1 MAYSSDKFKKALE
14 QKVPKQQTSAIKADS
29 PYDQSKF
36 YSAFRRAVKNNPNV
50 SVAAKNPYQAQ
61 NSRQSYLDYVERR
74 VGSTTD
80 TTAQTYGSTLSG
92 YDPKKYAGV
101 QTEYDRLTA
110 QKQPITELKQK
121 KQQLEDIFNAYGE
134 IPFSDG
140 NGKFHYRP
148 EVQKVYD
155 QIADINRQIQQAQKD
170 WDDSG
175 AAAALKKLETENKNY
190 LAVAAKEYGTEGV
203 KSRAA
208 AYDTAKM
215 SAAELKRRQQQLQ
228 DIILASGE
236 AALPDS
242 DGNMRYS
249 EDVQK
254 RYEELQAVQRQLQQA
269 EQQRDLAGVDL
280 SLAVRSERNRKY
292 YDLPSETWF
301 NKAAYMGQKMEV
313 PEYEKAASGVE
324 NKLGFYEQYK
334 DDAPVETFT
343 DNIGNTHTVKNAG
356 AQLIDE
362 GNRKHWDL
370 LNEDERNV
378 YFALLNH
385 DGSKAADQFL
395 EDIQVSLDQ
404 RAYDQRSE
412 ETQQEVHEAGTG
424 KKIGMN
430 ALSIGA
436 NVLGQVPAAISDA
449 VSMTDSA
456 ITDGEF
462 NPYTNAHAWQQY
474 AQDVRT
480 ATGEDIYN
488 SIADSEGYQTATA
501 ELEELKQLREEELAR
516 TGGTESSYD
525 ARIKAAEKQLSG
537 MKAQNAWG
545 EIVSNGYQAVMSG
558 LDSAVG
564 ATLMGK
570 YYTLSMG
577 AGAASQRAR
586 ELYEAGASRDQIA
599 GGAVASGVVEALFEY
614 VSLDKFA
621 ESFLKSPVTGK
632 MDFVKKLLVQGGIEA
647 TEEMNTELANMIVD
661 AWNRGWTSD
670 NNNAIREYMEKD
682 GLSYAEAE
690 RKAAADAAMNVFWAA
705 YGGFV
710 SGGAMG
716 AVGGI
721 ENKIRYNQYL
731 QKTGENIVGSGNLS
745 DLLENAGTVQ
755 DDSGKVAQLRQS
767 LEGTDTTTQSS
778 RELKK
783 TNRQVG
789 ELYDRVQQSNM
800 GAAIRTETQLVQELA
815 AEELAK
821 QGVENPQAAA
831 EAVAKSYAGK
841 PMSTNEK
848 TLFDRVNGQQILDTV
863 TSGESFSS
871 EVERRL
877 EPIAQQYRRNYES
890 TVYSKAEAQEARAA
904 VGELEEN
911 RNYDPDAMRQVY
923 RAGQNPELFS
933 SAYRA
938 AYDFGRFG
946 GTQEQ
951 AFAAKSTH
959 YLTQEQRQA
968 AYAAG
973 TEARKEVARS
983 FYRSAGRQ
991 NKGVDN
997 IPMQLARALTLEER
1011 QQAYAA
1017 GMAEADTKEGTNYGT
1032 ENRVR
1037 QSTQRADSANPGG
1050 EARGVAESTA
1060 VGQVRSQEGGSR
1072 SAENSGKVSA
1082 AELGI
1087 PGGSTSQNVS
1097 ILTPERYG
1105 DSERA
1110 AEQAAKD
1117 RGLKL
1122 VVFSGDALEITEAG
1136 EDGTTHSFR
1145 ARGTIVGDTIYAR
1158 ADDPDF
1164 TTAQIARHEAAH
1176 RDIAEGKL
1184 DMEAARQR
1192 IRELFDDSELSYL
1205 AQIYA
1210 DAYGDSLTDEQVWEE
1225 IVCDSVAEMN
1235 VFADEKSLSDYVD
1248 VLLGEAAEGAKNP
1261 GQKSGESGGTK
1272 FSREIARDSAQAD
1285 ITKQYQKTVHDI
1297 LAGNITVQGSVLMG
1311 YTPQLFRKLG
1321 MPSLPF
1327 TIGAGHIYSIAK
1339 TKQEAIAE
1347 HKPTKGINFHGM
1359 GEQAVANLYKAIQ
1372 DPVMIIASKDVSKTD
1387 TPMRSTHSVVAI
1399 IDVGQSD
1406 NHLLMPVAIATERKM
1421 NSLHFDVNALTS
1433 SYMRSV
1439 ENLAVEAIA
1448 RFNIGDKTVFYV
1460 NKNAAALIGA
1470 GVQFPKQLQQAAASN
1485 GIVHQFSEKVNM
1497 EISDVTQSRQFKRW
1511 FGDWQNKP
1519 SAASKIVND
1528 DGTPKVVYHQ
1538 TAANITAFDNSH
1550 PVAGAND
1557 SETPNGFFF
1566 KENDHDIG
1574 LPGKRQMAVYLNMR
1588 KPLHFANR
1596 EEANMWY
1603 QKNIPGYAQLQ
1614 QEMQDKLDPVSKQ
1627 MDAIEDQMFADDV
1640 SDERYDQ
1647 LDQQWNDLLEE
1658 MKTMEDSMRGRLRGL
1673 LNDYFL
1679 NGQSGYDG
1687 IILDYDGHRYVNGK
1701 REDVKSYIVF
1711 DRTQIKSATDIVG
1724 TFDRNNPDIRYSRE
1738 LNRDVSRLQA
1748 ENRELRRKL
1757 ENARKQTKLSSP
1769 VVSARDEDVN
1779 RYTRRLLKEYGSNV
1793 GFQEAAKL
1801 VKQIA
1806 ETVLRNPD
1814 GYTNQ
1819 AAYGSILRNAEKLAE
1834 QIVGGFNTVFTEQ
1847 DRQDAVQFTR
1857 NDILDDIFSGEIR
1870 KEPSTYADR
1879 QNAKYQKLQRN
1890 LESIHRDY
1898 AERDRRMADRRSRT
1912 EKIQSIRKLGDQFK
1926 RMISAPAKGATQHA
1940 PVTLLSAAAVLC
1952 NVLTEEQ
1959 NARLNRSEQYLERRA
1974 EALANADI
1982 RGAEDLKA
1990 ARLERADIER
2000 REQRITKTREALAKL
2015 SKIYANLQG
2024 GVDGKFFDPHVAE
2037 LLKTV
2042 SDTLEG
2048 KTLYDLNAGELD
2060 DVSCAM
2066 RALHYTIKNA
2076 NQVFAMGQQK
2086 TLNEVSQRWY
2096 RQIQNTT
2103 AAKNQ
2108 AAVAARRYFM
2118 WQLSP
2123 ENFFSYTCGW
2133 AKNNEG
2139 IAVSNMFKNGTER
2152 YLRVQKEFYELFR
2165 PFTESTDKDVQKAM
2179 KRLLQNQTKEL
2190 VTIPGLTTENGKDI
2204 KVSRSMAMMLHM
2216 LISQQHSRQA
2226 IVMGGLK
2233 IPKLDVYYKGKIVDS
2248 YGDADLGDLLSNSV
2262 GRGYV
2267 EIVRDIQELQKEL
2280 DGLRELEMLEGMERQ
2295 ISEVRV
2301 TSQQNPNPE
2310 LLEQNQERS
2319 YGDRAVEI
2327 ENQIRALEHQA
2338 KTIAESGEIKLLE
2351 IQRELE
2357 DMFTDTE
2364 KDLIRTAAEWF
2375 RHTGDLMREVYQDMY
2390 GYSPLLV
2397 ENYVPV
2403 HRDTTTVVI
2412 DIRTENGQVF
2422 NLENSP
2428 FTIHRV
2434 KSSSP
2439 ILLTDLFSELASQME
2454 RSARYYGFAQAQ
2466 RDFNRIWNNYV
2477 GTGQTVNGAIESRF
2491 GSGTT
2496 TLGVSG
2502 TMYVENFLKS
2512 VAGTNKSN
2520 DILSKFY
2527 GNAAA
2532 ATLTLNG
2539 RVAMSQ
2545 LASIPT
2551 AAGVVGWKNMAK
2563 GFVKGLPTAFSTEK
2577 KRQLANDSL
2586 WFYSRYKGAGGITE
2600 VADLRQK
2607 GGFWKRIADSPVGK
2621 HLFNWCQAM
2630 DVFATS
2636 TMWSMAEEA
2645 VQQRGMKPNT
2655 EGYSDAVAA
2664 QYAEIIR
2671 KTQPNY
2677 TETERSDLLRDKR
2690 GGVKFLTMYK
2700 TQSNQNLNLLLSSAG
2715 ELTKAMRDY
2724 KAGINGVT
2732 AMDVK
2737 NAKVNMVNAA
2747 TSVIIGGSLA
2757 FVLLRTAMNFLLRKV
2772 NPYRDKETDEVT
2784 MEGVLKGAKKEFA
2797 SSMFGMVALGGD
2809 VFDFVYSAI
2818 SKDTYYGIS
2827 DSAIGLISDAGNTG
2841 QKLLST
2847 LHSAIEEGNYEK
2859 VPEELK
2865 KFLMDFCKVFGV
2877 PASNAESL
2885 YNAAM
2890 EWLHELQSGTLG
2902 QYLPEDPS
2910 CNQLNA
2916 QILRAY
2922 ETGDSEKIGNVLA
2935 MMAAKTEADTDQE
2948 AQKEVL
2954 SEVKS
2959 YLKKRYLDG
2968 GVNIDTARGILGE
2981 YLDVS
2986 REDLDDLTYAW
2997 NFTAKNPEYAGTG
3010 KLSDTAIM
3018 KYKDLEKANITVA
3031 QWYEIYKTCS
3041 GFESDK
3047 DKDGKTISG
3056 TKKKKIV
3063 NYIHSLNLSN
3073 AQKNAV
3079 WKAVAASNNYSDK
3092 TLPPKM

>member
-110 QKQPITELKQK
+110 QKQSITELKQK
-121 KQQLEDIFNAYGE
+121 KKQLEDIFNAYGE

-175 AAAALKKLETENKNY
+175 AAADLKKLETENKNY

-215 SAAELKRRQQQLQ
+215 SAAELKQRQQQLQ
-228 DIILASGE
+228 DIILDSGE

-249 EDVQK
+249 ADVQK

-292 YDLPSETWF
+292 YDLSSEAWF
-301 NKAAYMGQKMEV
+301 NKAAYMGQKTEV

-378 YFALLNH
+378 YFALLDH
-385 DGSKAADQFL
+385 DGSQAANQFL
-395 EDIQVSLDQ
+395 DDIQVSLDQ

-430 ALSIGA
+430 AVSVGA

-449 VSMTDSA
+449 VSMTESA
-456 ITDGEF
+456 ITEGEF

-488 SIADSEGYQTATA
+488 SIADSEGYQAATA
-501 ELEELKQLREEELAR
+501 ELEKLKQLREQELAR

-525 ARIKAAEKQLSG
+525 ARIEAAEKQLSG

-558 LDSAVG
+558 LDSAFG

-570 YYTLSMG
+570 YYTLAMG

-599 GGAVASGVVEALFEY
+599 AGAVASGAVEALFEY

-621 ESFLKSPVTGK
+621 KNFLNSPISGK

-647 TEEMNTELANMIVD
+647 TEEINTELANMIVD

-670 NNNAIREYMEKD
+670 NNNAIRDYMEKD

-705 YGGFV
+705 YGGFI

-731 QKTGENIVGSGNLS
+731 QRAGENIVGSGNLS

-755 DDSGKVAQLRQS
+755 DDSGKVAQLRQT

-800 GAAIRTETQLVQELA
+800 DAAIRTETQLVQELA
-815 AEELAK
+815 EEELAK

-1082 AELGI
+1082 AQLGI

-1097 ILTPERYG
+1097 ILTPEQYG
-1105 DSERA
+1105 NSERA
-1110 AEQAAKD
+1110 AEQVAAD

-1136 EDGTTHSFR
+1136 EGGTTHSFR

-1164 TTAQIARHEAAH
+1164 TTAQITRHEAAH

-1192 IRELFDDSELSYL
+1192 IRELFDDNELSYL
-1205 AQIYA
+1205 ARIYA
-1210 DAYGDSLTDEQVWEE
+1210 DAYGDALTDAQVWEE
-1225 IVCDSVAEMN
+1225 IVCDSIAEMN

-1248 VLLGEAAEGAKNP
+1248 VLLGEVAEGAKKP
-1261 GQKSGESGGTK
+1261 GQNSNTKNGDARYSIIPTAKDDVHRAVTDLNYREDVMLTDGSPSIMLEQKGVKNLPMTMKSSHIRENILTEQEALQMGLKDNKNVNYHGLGEESFLKVIEDLDNITRAYRGTK
-1272 FSREIARDSAQAD
+1272 NAQNPTRRE
-1285 ITKQYQKTVHDI
+1285 
-1297 LAGNITVQGSVLMG
+1297 
-1311 YTPQLFRKLG
+1311 
-1321 MPSLPF
+1321 
-1327 TIGAGHIYSIAK
+1327 
-1339 TKQEAIAE
+1339 
-1347 HKPTKGINFHGM
+1347 
-1359 GEQAVANLYKAIQ
+1359 
-1372 DPVMIIASKDVSKTD
+1372 
-1387 TPMRSTHSVVAI
+1387 
-1399 IDVGQSD
+1399 
-1406 NHLLMPVAIATERKM
+1406 
-1421 NSLHFDVNALTS
+1421 
-1433 SYMRSV
+1433 
-1439 ENLAVEAIA
+1439 
-1448 RFNIGDKTVFYV
+1448 
-1460 NKNAAALIGA
+1460 
-1470 GVQFPKQLQQAAASN
+1470 
-1485 GIVHQFSEKVNM
+1485 
-1497 EISDVTQSRQFKRW
+1497 
-1511 FGDWQNKP
+1511 
-1519 SAASKIVND
+1519 
-1528 DGTPKVVYHQ
+1528 
-1538 TAANITAFDNSH
+1538 
-1550 PVAGAND
+1550 
-1557 SETPNGFFF
+1557 
-1566 KENDHDIG
+1566 
-1574 LPGKRQMAVYLNMR
+1574 
-1588 KPLHFANR
+1588 
-1596 EEANMWY
+1596 
-1603 QKNIPGYAQLQ
+1603 
-1614 QEMQDKLDPVSKQ
+1614 
-1627 MDAIEDQMFADDV
+1627 
-1640 SDERYDQ
+1640 
-1647 LDQQWNDLLEE
+1647 
-1658 MKTMEDSMRGRLRGL
+1658 
-1673 LNDYFL
+1673 DYFL
-1679 NGQSGYDG
+1679 LISKQLDHNGNQINVPIYINKKGQVNQVMIDTNKIATVFG
-1687 IILDYDGHRYVNGK
+1687 KEGLEDYIK
-1701 REDVKSYIVF
+1701 RELQNGNIVRIKKRSTQVGERTVPITAGYGSNASINSISQPERDVKGNF
-1711 DRTQIKSATDIVG
+1711 
-1724 TFDRNNPDIRYSRE
+1724 SRE
-1738 LNRDVSRLQA
+1738 LNRDVSRLQT

-1757 ENARKQTKLSSP
+1757 EKARKQTKLSSP

-1793 GFQEAAKL
+1793 DFQEAAKL

-1857 NDILDDIFSGEIR
+1857 NDILDDIFSGKIR

-1982 RGAEDLKA
+1982 RGSEDLKA
-1990 ARLERADIER
+1990 ARYERADIER
-2000 REQRITKTREALAKL
+2000 REQRITRTREALAKL

-2042 SDTLEG
+2042 ADTLEG

-2267 EIVRDIQELQKEL
+2267 ENVRDIQELQKEL

-2310 LLEQNQERS
+2310 LLEQKQERS

-2327 ENQIRALEHQA
+2327 ENQIRTLEHQA

-2412 DIRTENGQVF
+2412 DIRTENGQIF

-2724 KAGINGVT
+2724 KAGTNGVT

-2910 CNQLNA
+2910 YKQLNA

-2922 ETGDSEKIGNVLA
+2922 EAGDSEKISNVLA

-2968 GVNIDTARGILGE
+2968 GVNIDTVQGVLGE

-2986 REDLDDLTYAW
+2986 QSDLNNLEYIW
-2997 NFTAKNPEYAGTG
+2997 NFTAENPEYAGTG

-3041 GFESDK
+3041 GFEGDK